1 MPFGLNDARA
11 TLTIDASGFV
21 SGAQQAAASLDAL
34 DASGSRTAQSNALIE
49 TRLRSVAAALS
60 SAAGESSGYSTALN
74 SAAAAAGSAA
84 ARVDQLAIKAEAA
97 RAALSN
103 AQQSAA
109 ASAAALHELQEASD
123 INDENIAAV
132 RAELDALQQSGNASQ
147 TEIAALTQTLQEL
160 EADSA
165 DLANQIQSETQNVEA
180 SGEAAAQA
188 AVKYNTLAAQL
199 KAAEASADKADGKFA
214 QLAETVDNSS
224 GIGALAQGLNKWGSS
239 TLTSASRSL
248 STMAASLIGLQNG
261 TAGTTLASNGLA
273 EAMRTITR
281 IAGPYGVALGGAATL
296 AISGAK
302 KLSDAWNE
310 SHDFGA
316 AMQNAIDNAS
326 DNSYTA
332 ALKNVNIELG
342 DEDHIKTQISEK
354 LQHCFDTLTDGKA
367 DSPEIVSELHA
378 EIDEEYSGI
387 RAQVEDYFEK
397 AIEGAET
404 EAAKDALIE
413 KQNEILASIDATHEA
428 ANALVDSYAGKSTEE
443 CKKAKE
449 EIEAIQ
455 EQVDDL
461 ISGINTARALLESQ
475 YGDAYAKVS
484 GGYYATQQDIEWSL
498 TYVGANRTNAE
509 AAANEAYET
518 ASKALNDAFAGH
530 DGSESLQVEYEVNGV
545 KYTMNG
551 TFDELTHQIE
561 GEHQAA
567 MNTAQAELIAQWNA
581 MIAGLGQSGS
591 LGAEASAALE
601 QMAAAVDVKAA
612 IDAIAQRIA
621 DGTVMPADL
630 EGLGD
635 SFWQS
640 LGTALDTNGAEA
652 QQMFQDALAISPM
665 AAAGLLAAWE
675 NPINAALT
683 QGAGEMEGGFGQLMA
698 AAVETGLFEGIDGVD
713 MNDAMARYQALVG
726 QLAMDGENLETQP
739 VPVEI
744 RPEVTQID
752 DPSQQPIAIDEP
764 LQAEAPVEVVN
775 GVWTFDESEA
785 PTDVF
790 SEEIEVEAPVSIE
803 PEPAGDGSIA
813 QQIVDKIN
821 AGILEGVPG
830 VDTSSIEGVINAL
843 FKPDVIELFGDT
855 PITFGT
861 LSEVEELLA
870 AQLPEKVSV
879 PVDAVELEPG
889 MLRMKPS
896 VIQINE
902 EDVRD
907 DIFGTDIEVPVEYA
921 LPDPDELALLY
932 GNASVPIEAEF
943 TLPSPEELAAL
954 DGVSNEFAA
963 AGSNAG
969 SAFVDALNGYLA
981 PAAAAGAAIAAAALN
996 AMKAR
1001 LSIHSPSKA
1010 TFKMGL
1016 QTGEGFS
1023 LGIAERAEMARESM
1037 KHMANSALRGA
1048 RGAQNVNNNR
1058 TMTINLNNASI
1069 RSEDDVRKLSRALGR
1084 YMSDFN
1090 YGQN

>member
-1 MPFGLNDARA
+1 MAFGLSDARA

-34 DASGSRTAQSNALIE
+34 DASGSRTAQSNALVE
-49 TRLRSVAAALS
+49 TRLRSVAAALG
-60 SAAGESSGYSTALN
+60 SASGVSGSYAQALN
-74 SAAAAAGSAA
+74 SAAAAAGNAA
-84 ARVDQLAIKAEAA
+84 ARVDQLAVKTEAA
-97 RAALSN
+97 RAALSG

-109 ASAAALHELQEASD
+109 ASAEALRALQEASD
-123 INDENIAAV
+123 INGENIASM
-132 RAELDALQQSGNASQ
+132 RMELDALRQSGSASQ
-147 TEIAALTQTLQEL
+147 TEIGALTQTLQEL

-224 GIGALAQGLNKWGSS
+224 GLGAFAQGLNKWGTS

-248 STMAASLIGLQNG
+248 SNMAVSMTGLERGTAGMTLASQGLSTAMNMVTKLAGPWGMAIGGAASLAV
-261 TAGTTLASNGLA
+261 AG
-273 EAMRTITR
+273 
-281 IAGPYGVALGGAATL
+281 V
-296 AISGAK
+296 K
-302 KLSDAWNE
+302 KLGEAWTE

-316 AMQNAIDNAS
+316 AMQSAIDGAAGN
-326 DNSYTA
+326 NYTA
-332 ALKNVNIELG
+332 ALSNVSLELG
-342 DEDHIKTQISEK
+342 DEDHIRTQISEK

-367 DSPEIVSELHA
+367 DTPELVSELHA

-387 RAQVEDYFEK
+387 RAQVEDYFKK

-567 MNTAQAELIAQWNA
+567 MNTAQAEMLAQWNA
-581 MIAGLGQSGS
+581 LISGLEQSGS
-591 LGAEASAALE
+591 LGAEATAAL
-601 QMAAAVDVKAA
+601 QRMGAAVDAQSV
-612 IDAIAQRIA
+612 IRGIAQQIS
-621 DGTVMPADL
+621 DGIFEAADL
-630 EGLGD
+630 AGLGD

-640 LGTALDTNGAEA
+640 LGAALNIDGADA
-652 QQMFQDALAISPM
+652 QLEFSKALALNPALATAM
-665 AAAGLLAAWE
+665 LAGWSGSLDSVMTSGMGDLESSFGELFAG
-675 NPINAALT
+675 ALT
-683 QGAGEMEGGFGQLMA
+683 G
-698 AAVETGLFEGIDGVD
+698 GLFEGIDGVD

-739 VPVEI
+739 VPVEV

-764 LQAEAPVEVVN
+764 LQAEVPVEVVN

-803 PEPAGDGSIA
+803 PEPTGDGSIA
-813 QQIVDKIN
+813 QQVVDKIN
-821 AGILEGVPG
+821 AGILDGVPG

-861 LSEVEELLA
+861 LSEVEKLLA

-932 GNASVPIEAEF
+932 GNTSVPIEAEF

-969 SAFVDALNGYLA
+969 SAFVTALNGYLG
-981 PAAAAGAAIAAAALN
+981 PAAAAGAAIIG
-996 AMKAR
+996 
-1001 LSIHSPSKA
+1001 SS
-1010 TFKMGL
+1010 
-1016 QTGEGFS
+1016 
-1023 LGIAERAEMARESM
+1023 
-1037 KHMANSALRGA
+1037 
-1048 RGAQNVNNNR
+1048 
-1058 TMTINLNNASI
+1058 
-1069 RSEDDVRKLSRALGR
+1069 
-1084 YMSDFN
+1084 
-1090 YGQN
+1090 